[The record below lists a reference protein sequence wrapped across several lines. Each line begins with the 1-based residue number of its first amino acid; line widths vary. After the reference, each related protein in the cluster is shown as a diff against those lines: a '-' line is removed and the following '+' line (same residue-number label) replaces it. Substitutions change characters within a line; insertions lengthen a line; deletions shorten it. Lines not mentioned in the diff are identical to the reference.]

1 MTDSSRIRGF
11 LLQSP
16 KPHLVRVSTLDG
28 EPHELRPGR
37 SYSKCADTIAAL
49 DIELIECLDDAGKLQ
64 RAMRM
69 SSAEALRS
77 DAAALPKGLEA
88 DPNALMLSHFAD
100 LIHRAYQHSTEI
112 AFVKLVEVVERI
124 GERSEAIE
132 ARLERQEANNRRL
145 QQEAVDD
152 AFERAEEAAEKTA
165 NGGGGELLQNLAGAF
180 LNGQMQGAAKT
191 PAVVRPN
198 GANGAGKKGN
208 G

>member
-1 MTDSSRIRGF
+1 MSATNRIRGF

-16 KPHLVRVSTLDG
+16 KPHTVRVSTNDG
-28 EPHELRPGR
+28 EPHELKPGR
-37 SYSKCADTIAAL
+37 SYAKCADTIAAL
-49 DIELIECLDDAGKLQ
+49 DVELIECLDDAGKLQ

-69 SSAEALRS
+69 SSEEALRS
-77 DAAALPKGLEA
+77 DAATLPKGLEA

-124 GERSEAIE
+124 GERAEAIE
-132 ARLERQEANNRRL
+132 ARLERQEASNRRL

-152 AFERAEEAAEKTA
+152 AFARAEEAAEQKDA
-165 NGGGGELLQNLAGAF
+165 AGGDLLNNLAGAF
-180 LNGQMQGAAKT
+180 LSGQVQGGAAKT
-191 PAVVRPN
+191 PARPN
-198 GANGAGKKGN
+198 GKGT